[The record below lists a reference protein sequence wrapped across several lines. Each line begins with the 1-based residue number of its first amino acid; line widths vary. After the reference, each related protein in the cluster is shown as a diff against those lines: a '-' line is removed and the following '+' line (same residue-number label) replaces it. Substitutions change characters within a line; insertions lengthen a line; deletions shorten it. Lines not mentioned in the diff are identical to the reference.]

1 MTVWV
6 DYNILQYPDGS
17 FAVKG
22 DTDTEAIDKG
32 LYKPGDVFV
41 VNEYG
46 VLRKTTFPLTVIEN
60 DQPMLK
66 VVE

>member
-1 MTVWV
+1 MMWI
-6 DYNILQYPDGS
+6 DYGIYQYPDGS
-17 FAVKG
+17 LKVEG
-22 DTDTEAIDKG
+22 DTPTEAIDKG

-41 VNEYG
+41 VNEHG

>member
-17 FAVKG
+17 FTVKG
-22 DTDTEAIDKG
+22 DTDTEVMDKG
-32 LYKPGDVFV
+32 LYKPGDRFI
-41 VNEYG
+41 VNEHG
-46 VLRKTTFPLTVIEN
+46 VLRYVDNVP
-60 DQPMLK
+60 LK